1 MKNMDVRYKNILFDL
16 DGTLTDSADGVTR
29 SVQYALKKFGIETTE
44 EELKFFVGPP
54 LSWSF
59 ENNYGFSKTKAL
71 QAVDYYRE
79 YYREKG
85 IYENKLYPLVPE
97 MLESLKRSGAKLFVA
112 TSKPT
117 IFAEKV
123 LHHFNIDRYFITIAG
138 SNLDGT
144 RVEKSE
150 VINFILKN
158 NSALDKKEAVMV
170 GDRKHDIR
178 GARNC
183 DLDSIAVTYGYGSI
197 TELTAAE
204 PTHLIHSVPE
214 LTEFLLAM

>member
-1 MKNMDVRYKNILFDL
+1 MSGRYKNILFDL
-16 DGTLTDSADGVTR
+16 DGTLTDSAEGVTR
-29 SVQYALKKFGIETTE
+29 SVQYALKKYGIEATE
-44 EELKFFVGPP
+44 KELKSFVGPP

-79 YYREKG
+79 YYQERG
-85 IYENKLYPLVPE
+85 LYENKLYPSVPE
-97 MLESLKRSGAKLFVA
+97 MLESLGRGGAKLFVA

-117 IFAEKV
+117 VFAEKV
-123 LHHFNIDRYFITIAG
+123 LQHFNIDRFFITIAG

-150 VINFILKN
+150 VIDFILKN
-158 NSALDKKEAVMV
+158 NSGLVKKETVMV

-178 GARNC
+178 GAHNC
-183 DLDSIAVTYGYGSI
+183 DLDSIAVTYGYGSL

-204 PTHLIHSVPE
+204 PTHFIHSVPD
-214 LTEFLLAM
+214 LAEFLLDM